1 MPFSYWSVVI
11 LLAVVTGAEWAV
23 YFQRETLGIGV
34 DWLMPSLLGVS
45 FLKFATAVWFFVHGA
60 QTGWAKKAL
69 VTFGVL
75 AGGATILL
83 AMLL

>member
-1 MPFSYWSVVI
+1 MPFSYWALVI
-11 LLAVVTGAEWAV
+11 LLAVVTGGEWAV

-34 DWLMPSLLGVS
+34 DWLMPSLLGIS
-45 FLKFATAVWFFVHGA
+45 FLKFALAVWYFVHGPQA
-60 QTGWAKKAL
+60 GWAKKAL